1 MSILAGLAAG
11 AGLGVVQG
19 SLGSAIQYHNQKALN
34 EQAQRNYERNLRLQ
48 QKLNLQSSFQQ
59 VANSTAA
66 LRAAG
71 ISPVVAT
78 GANFSAPATTA
89 PMQSSPAGMPNVD
102 VISGVTAGV
111 GASLA
116 KGQSDLMAA
125 NERKLNADA
134 EAQEIQNERE
144 HNRDSSVNAASHVM
158 LQEMLDT
165 TDNPFTRGLLETY
178 LDEAD
183 GNFDV
188 GRLRA
193 FSETFFDLSQ
203 RERDRELDFLAKE
216 QDKLVLQKQYDNDA
230 ATALADMPR
239 AIRYQ
244 LYKNIALLNAQI
256 GSLENQ
262 TPSKQDFDKKYAADI
277 SKTAQ
282 EVQSLIHHDPAAM
295 WQAGDI
301 TSLLVVTG
309 ADAAKAFSAG
319 AGHAAGIALTRGAG
333 LAGAGAGAAGNVA
346 KSVVKTV
353 AKPVGMSSANYSK
366 IVAKARQM
374 ANGDKVKEAQ
384 FINKLVE
391 HWNKNYK

>member
-19 SLGSAIQYHNQKALN
+19 SLGSVIQYHNQKALN

-89 PMQSSPAGMPNVD
+89 PMQSSSAAMPNFD
-102 VISGVTAGV
+102 VVNGVNAGI
-111 GASLA
+111 GALLA
-116 KGQSDLMAA
+116 KGQSDLMSA

-144 HNRDSSVNAASHVM
+144 RNRDTATNIAGHAM
-158 LQEMLDT
+158 LQEMLAT
-165 TDNPFTRGLLETY
+165 TDSPFTRGLLEAY

-216 QDKLVLQKQYDNDA
+216 QDKLVLQKQFDNDA

-239 AIRYQ
+239 ALRYQ
-244 LYKNIALLNAQI
+244 LYKNVALLNAQI

-262 TPSKQDFDKKYAADI
+262 TPSKEEFDKKYAAEI
-277 SKTAQ
+277 SKTSQ
-282 EVQSLIHHDPAAM
+282 EVQSILHHDPAAM

-301 TSLLVVTG
+301 TSLLVTTG
-309 ADAAKAFSAG
+309 VEAVGSFAN
-319 AGHAAGIALTRGAG
+319 GAG
-333 LAGAGAGAAGNVA
+333 LAAGMATVRGFGASGAVGAGGVKAA
-346 KSVVKTV
+346 KDVVKV
-353 AKPVGMSSANYSK
+353 FKRPSGMSPENYSK
-366 IVAKARQM
+366 VVAKAKEL

-384 FINKLVE
+384 LINRLVK
-391 HWNKNYK
+391 HWQDNYK

>member
-89 PMQSSPAGMPNVD
+89 PMQSSSAAMPNFD
-102 VISGVTAGV
+102 VVNGVNAGI

-116 KGQSDLMAA
+116 KGQSDLMSA

-144 HNRDSSVNAASHVM
+144 RNRDSAVNAASHVM

-193 FSETFFDLSQ
+193 FSETFFELSQ
-203 RERDRELDFLAKE
+203 RERDRELDYLAKE
-216 QDKLVLQKQYDNDA
+216 QDKLVLQKQFDNDA

-239 AIRYQ
+239 ATRYQ

-262 TPSKQDFDKKYAADI
+262 TPTKADFDKKYATDI

-282 EVQSLIHHDPAAM
+282 EIQSLLHNDPAAM

-309 ADAAKAFSAG
+309 ADAAKAFAGG
-319 AGHAAGIALTRGAG
+319 AGFA
-333 LAGAGAGAAGNVA
+333 AGAALTKGVGATSAVGSLTPKMA
-346 KSVVKTV
+346 KVLKKV
-353 AKPVGMSSANYSK
+353 AKPSSMSADRWQDAVNKAARSAY
-366 IVAKARQM
+366 
-374 ANGDKVKEAQ
+374 GDPKRFENNLQ
-384 FINKLVE
+384 ELIKLE
-391 HWNKNYK
+391 Y

>member
-34 EQAQRNYERNLRLQ
+34 EQAQRNYERNLKLQ

-78 GANFSAPATTA
+78 GANFNAPATTA
-89 PMQSSPAGMPNVD
+89 PMQSSSAGMPNVD
-102 VISGVTAGV
+102 VLGGVTAGV

-116 KGQSDLMAA
+116 KGQSDLMSA

-144 HNRDSSVNAASHVM
+144 RNRDSSVNAASHVM

-216 QDKLVLQKQYDNDA
+216 QDKLVLQKQFDNDA

-239 AIRYQ
+239 ALRFQ

-262 TPSKQDFDKKYAADI
+262 TPTKEDFDKKYAADI

-282 EVQSLIHHDPAAM
+282 EVQSLLHNDPAAM

-309 ADAAKAFSAG
+309 ADAAKAFAGG
-319 AGHAAGIALTRGAG
+319 AGFAAGTAVTR
-333 LAGAGAGAAGNVA
+333 GAGAAGSIGSLTPKMA
-346 KSVVKTV
+346 KVLKKVVK
-353 AKPVGMSSANYSK
+353 PSSMSADRWQDAVNKAARSAY
-366 IVAKARQM
+366 
-374 ANGDKVKEAQ
+374 GDPRRFESNLQ
-384 FINKLVE
+384 ELIKLE
-391 HWNKNYK
+391 Y